1 MQYVKWSKVCL
12 LKRPKGENKGTII
25 VYEHDGR
32 ILDTLSG
39 IPFEQL
45 KGFIDK
51 HQVTTS
57 ENSDEFD
64 LVVCEHFIFMKDNVQ
79 NISERALEIFNQHKH
94 KLNPKPKPNKN
105 NNNNKETT
113 KKRKHGGS

>member
-1 MQYVKWSKVCL
+1 MQHVQWSKVCL

-51 HQVTTS
+51 HQVTTF
-57 ENSDEFD
+57 ENHEDCD
-64 LVVCEHFIFMKDNVQ
+64 LVVCEHFVFMKDNVQ
-79 NISERALEIFNQHKH
+79 NISDRALEIFNKHKH
-94 KLNPKPKPNKN
+94 N
-105 NNNNKETT
+105 NNPQHSS
-113 KKRKHGGS
+113 KRKRNNVEN